1 MNRSTP
7 AKSAAFKHSK
17 RVAWRKVAD
26 EAVILDVETA
36 AYFSL
41 DGVGLRVWELLE
53 SGSSLDRIVSSL
65 SGEYDAPADVIRRD
79 CEELLERL
87 RKHKIV
93 EPA

>member
-1 MNRSTP
+1 MSRSTP
-7 AKSAAFKHSK
+7 PKNQAFKHSG

-41 DGVGLRVWELLE
+41 DGVGLRIWELIGE
-53 SGSSLDRIVSSL
+53 KRSLDEISREIAA
-65 SGEYDAPADVIRRD
+65 EYDAPEDVIRRD
-79 CEELLERL
+79 CEELIGRL
-87 RKHKIV
+87 RKEKIV